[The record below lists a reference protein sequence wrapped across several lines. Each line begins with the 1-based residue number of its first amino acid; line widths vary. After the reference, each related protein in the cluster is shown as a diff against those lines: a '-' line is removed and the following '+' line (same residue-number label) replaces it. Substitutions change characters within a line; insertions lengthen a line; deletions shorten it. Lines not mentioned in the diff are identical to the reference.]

1 MPIWSDPANTLL
13 LLIDSLQFHVPD
25 LFDIGNTFADEGRE
39 DGSIVVIDN
48 LARRHL
54 EQTGFLDRITKEISG
69 AIDKACRGCKA
80 PLRAFC
86 RQVGS
91 DFTPASLNPR
101 SSLLGYR
108 RDQQTSVGVSLIAMP
123 LRVC

>member
-1 MPIWSDPANTLL
+1 MPIWGDPANTLL

-54 EQTGFLDRITKEISG
+54 EQTGFLDRITKEING
-69 AIDKACRGCKA
+69 AIDKACRGSEL
-80 PLRAFC
+80 PLRAFWGKV
-86 RQVGS
+86 RVRFLGE
-91 DFTPASLNPR
+91 PR
-101 SSLLGYR
+101 
-108 RDQQTSVGVSLIAMP
+108 
-123 LRVC
+123 